1 MPTITSIVP
10 SKVYNTVKY
19 EDYKKLT
26 AALQRLEP
34 YSDTIKKVA
43 LLSNLPESLIQSI
56 AVVPSFANITPATV
70 KTITDPKKKTT
81 KTALIGGICNVDYSA
96 LKAALIQEMKQGRL
110 SEAEKNYLSE
120 DPKLKAILMGTTKLV
135 LPTPAAELKAPL
147 FDLNKV
153 QNCIM
158 LSAIMLGQN
167 IDATQ
172 NVETGLNGYFQKTD
186 TSTADRN
193 TRYCVAQYGTLD
205 VLENKNRYTQDLPS
219 MINGM
224 RAVWIDESG
233 NFFIGRNA
241 KGELINF
248 KRFPFINNYTTEFGV
263 VKKGETLTARN
274 TPTADNPQLIF
285 SYYENIDPAKAKAG
299 QGLFAIKTTEI
310 GKYANNFVYNPALS
324 EGVKNGVKS
333 GFATMELAL
342 TDVVDPTTRSNFQQ
356 QINVLKQQAQQLKLI

>member
-26 AALQRLEP
+26 AALLRLEP
-34 YSDTIKKVA
+34 YSDTINKVA
-43 LLSNLPESLIQSI
+43 LLSNLPESLIRSI
-56 AVVPSFANITPATV
+56 AVVPSEANNIPATI

-96 LKAALIQEMKQGRL
+96 VKAALVQEMKQGRL

-120 DPKLKAILMGTTKLV
+120 DPKLKAILSGATKLV
-135 LPTPAAELKAPL
+135 LPTPASELKAPL
-147 FDLNKV
+147 FDLNKP
-153 QNCIM
+153 QNCLM

-186 TSTADRN
+186 TTTADRN

-205 VLENKNRYTQDLPS
+205 VLENKNRYIQNLPS
-219 MINGM
+219 MISGM
-224 RAVWIDESG
+224 TAIWMDESG
-233 NFFIGRNA
+233 NYIVGRNS
-241 KGELINF
+241 KGEL
-248 KRFPFINNYTTEFGV
+248 V
-263 VKKGETLTARN
+263 
-274 TPTADNPQLIF
+274 NP
-285 SYYENIDPAKAKAG
+285 
-299 QGLFAIKTTEI
+299 KT
-310 GKYANNFVYNPALS
+310 NFVYNPALT
-324 EGVKNGVKS
+324 EGVKNAVKN
-333 GFATMELAL
+333 GFSTMELAL